1 MRLIHGLD
9 MRTLCLVL
17 LFYHDYL
24 LVLQDLGQGCKAV
37 ATPETHFVRMQ
48 THQVGHAVGR
58 VTAA

>member
-1 MRLIHGLD
+1 

-24 LVLQDLGQGCKAV
+24 IVLQDLGQGCKAV
-37 ATPETHFVRMQ
+37 ATPETHFIQMQ